1 MSAYAAPAAT
11 SRQSGCGPGAAR
23 LLSAHYRPVPVMML
37 GRLAVDHNHAV
48 MEIGSGLL
56 RDTIHRAGIADR
68 RCARPDR
75 PCGR

>member
-1 MSAYAAPAAT
+1 
-11 SRQSGCGPGAAR
+11 
-23 LLSAHYRPVPVMML
+23 MML